1 MAVDWRI
8 TAGMAEDMAD
18 LINTAVNAGGGAGKL
33 RIYDIGSGRPA
44 GPGTAISDQT
54 LLAELTLNDPAFTSS
69 NGVLTLDVDPAV
81 TDSSANATGTAAWG
95 RIVDSDNNAVIDG
108 NVDTSGAS
116 INLNTTSIT
125 ISSPVTITSGTI
137 TVPTGT
143 P

>member
-8 TAGMAEDMAD
+8 AAGMAEDMAD

-33 RIYDIGSGRPA
+33 RIYDGTRPD
-44 GPGTAISDQT
+44 GPASAVTTQT
-54 LLAELTLNDPAFTSS
+54 LLAEITLNDPAFTSS
-69 NGVLTLDVDPAV
+69 GGTLTLDVDPAV
-81 TDSSANATGTAAWG
+81 TDSSANATGTASWG
-95 RIVDSDNNAVIDG
+95 RIVDSDDNAVIDG

-125 ISSPVTITSGTI
+125 ASSPVTITSGTI